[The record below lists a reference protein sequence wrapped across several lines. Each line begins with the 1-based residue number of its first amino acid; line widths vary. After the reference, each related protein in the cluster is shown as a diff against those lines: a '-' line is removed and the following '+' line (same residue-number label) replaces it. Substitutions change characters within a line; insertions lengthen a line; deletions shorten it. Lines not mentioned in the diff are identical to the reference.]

1 MVGALGLVDFLG
13 ELAEIGFLGPFGA
26 VYATAEAFGGV
37 AGTLLGF
44 GLKGHG
50 IRV

>member
-1 MVGALGLVDFLG
+1 MFGDGGFLDSLL
-13 ELAEIGFLGPFGA
+13 ELAEVGFLGPFGA
-26 VYATAEAFGGV
+26 IHAAAEAFGGV